1 MRLLLLFKNFYRL
14 FRTNIL
20 KKKYHLVTIKSN
32 DFVFINNVICKIH
45 NLLIK
50 TFVAK
55 EKLQS
60 RLTLLLRNHIEIEW
74 DNIFIFVENNIN
86 ISNMCFY
93 GDSLVKVKNRDW
105 YESRPNW
112 SPVFASSCDYVGE
125 VLVLKSKLAFG
136 ENFSVKEPFTE
147 TIKELILKDF
157 TILHSNESLY
167 TIYEECISNVNQ
179 TGKSVSTN
187 TITKNIS
194 LSVVIPTKL
203 SQAHDDFLIVN
214 CLTSLFLNLPKL
226 VNLEIVVILNEQD
239 FEKRDLI
246 HNNLPKELE
255 LKLIKTAGKFNYSK
269 SINSG
274 IKEATN
280 EIILVLNDDIKFT
293 SKINIE
299 HIFQHFEVTNISIVG
314 FNLVYPDFLIQ
325 HAGLEYRDGEPQHFL
340 KGSELAFLYPSH
352 FICREVSGVT
362 AACCFL
368 RKSDFEDIGC
378 FDESFANDYNDVDL
392 MIRLNNIENRSIL
405 CSEIVAIHFES
416 QTRGITPK
424 TEIRDSLSSLIKKHG
439 ELPKRDPYLYTPFEN
454 KSVNNMALLKE
465 RNLTSG
471 QN

>member
-14 FRTNIL
+14 FRINIL

-32 DFVFINNVICKIH
+32 DYIFINNVICKIH
-45 NLLIK
+45 NLLIR
-50 TFVAK
+50 TFVSK

-60 RLTLLLRNHIEIEW
+60 RLILLLRNHIEIEW
-74 DNIFIFVENNIN
+74 DHIFIFTENNIN

-93 GDSLVKVKNRDW
+93 GDSVVKGKNRDW

-125 VLVLKSKLAFG
+125 VLVIKSKLAFG
-136 ENFSVKEPFTE
+136 VNFSVKESFTE

-157 TILHSNESLY
+157 KISKSNESLY
-167 TIYEECISNVNQ
+167 TIYEEWISDINQ
-179 TGKSVSTN
+179 PEKSVSTN
-187 TITKNIS
+187 PIATNIS

-203 SQAHDDFLIVN
+203 SQVHDNLLVVH
-214 CLTSLFLNLPKL
+214 CLNSLFLNLPKL

-239 FEKRDLI
+239 FEKKDLI
-246 HNNLPKELE
+246 SNSLSSELE
-255 LKLIKTAGKFNYSK
+255 LKFIKTSGRFNYSK

-274 IKEATN
+274 IKETSN

-299 HIFQHFEVTNISIVG
+299 HIFQHFEVANISILG
-314 FNLVYPDFLIQ
+314 FNLVYPDLIIQ

-368 RKSDFEDIGC
+368 RKSDFENIGG

-392 MIRLNNIENRSIL
+392 MKRLNNIEKKSIL
-405 CSEIVAIHFES
+405 CNEIVAIHLES
-416 QTRGITPK
+416 QTRGVTPIM
-424 TEIRDSLSSLIKKHG
+424 EIRESLSRLIKKHG
-439 ELPKRDPYLYTPFEN
+439 ELPKRDPFLYTPFEN
-454 KSVNNMALLKE
+454 KKINNMALLEE
-465 RNLTSG
+465 RNLISG
-471 QN
+471 QH